1 MFYFSSQTYYFTCFK
16 KYSFF
21 PSINFLCR
29 LPVIAGLSIW
39 WKTFYNSAIK
49 YIWNKHGN
57 PNNKITVWHQVMHFP
72 SKIILKLSNQYPRI
86 MKTLSRNGFKNTY
99 KTITITKCGHGKEF
113 WYLKRVQ
120 GQFQLNVFL
129 WSCWQWHCNY

>member
-1 MFYFSSQTYYFTCFK
+1 MSPLRIKQWCKSDQFHVKLGLIVLSLQIYYFHVYQ

-57 PNNKITVWHQVMHFP
+57 PNNKITVWHQMMHFP
-72 SKIILKLSNQYPRI
+72 SKIILKLSNQYPGI
-86 MKTLSRNGFKNTY
+86 MKTLSRNGFQNAL
-99 KTITITKCGHGKEF
+99 KTITIT
-113 WYLKRVQ
+113 
-120 GQFQLNVFL
+120 NVAMEKSFDT
-129 WSCWQWHCNY
+129 